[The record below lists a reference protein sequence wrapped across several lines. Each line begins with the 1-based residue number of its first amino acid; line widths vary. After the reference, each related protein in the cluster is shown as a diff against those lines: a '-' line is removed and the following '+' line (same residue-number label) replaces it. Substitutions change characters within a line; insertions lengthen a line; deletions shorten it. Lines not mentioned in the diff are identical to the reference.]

1 MMAKR
6 SNGEGGII
14 LPIVNRAAMV
24 LEPAQAYLEWVREC
38 PEAMPHL
45 TLKELGGEGT
55 VYLIP
60 ETNDNPD
67 KWLRRN
73 FVAMFE
79 NELEAWYMDRVFW
92 PKDRSFKAFKKF
104 FKVRFCSI
112 VLDLGKGS
120 LEKD

>member
-1 MMAKR
+1 MAKN
-6 SNGEGGII
+6 SNSEEGVTF
-14 LPIVNRAAMV
+14 PIVNRAAMV
-24 LEPAQAYLEWVREC
+24 LEPAQAYLEWAREC
-38 PEAMPHL
+38 PEAMPDL
-45 TLKELGGEGT
+45 TLQELGEEGT

-60 ETNDNPD
+60 EANDNPD

-79 NELEAWYMDRVFW
+79 NELEAWYTDRVFW
-92 PKDRSFKAFKKF
+92 PKDRSFKVFKEF